1 MITVYAPSFTVR
13 LAAGAVLLDFY
24 GCENPSGK
32 PTIFHTHPTLAS
44 SINPSSSSSSSS
56 SFNVF

>member
-1 MITVYAPSFTVR
+1 MITVYEPSFTVR

-32 PTIFHTHPTLAS
+32 PTIFHTHHTLAS
-44 SINPSSSSSSSS
+44 SINPSSSSSSS
-56 SFNVF
+56 FNVF